1 VSRPAVVAHAP
12 LGHHSQGRP
21 HRSGFLEGLLSAPYD
36 PDRASGPPLT
46 GPPVEVVAAVRLM
59 FARVGIGVV
68 NAVITLASGT
78 ATREAIRAG
87 NPALAPAEVDEKY
100 VQGAAVAV
108 CLAAVVAVL
117 YVLLALRV
125 LHGRSWARIVTWVV
139 AGLGVLGGVLGMFGS
154 GTGPE
159 RGVVLVGLLVDTAI
173 VLLLA
178 HRRANEYFR

>member
-1 VSRPAVVAHAP
+1 M
-12 LGHHSQGRP
+12 
-21 HRSGFLEGLLSAPYD
+21 SAPYD
-36 PDRASGPPLT
+36 PDRAAGPPLT
-46 GPPVEVVAAVRLM
+46 GPPAEVVGAVRLM

-68 NAVITLASGT
+68 SAGITLASGT
-78 ATREAIRAG
+78 ATREAIRARD
-87 NPALAPAEVDEKY
+87 PALAPAEVDEKY

-139 AGLGVLGGVLGMFGS
+139 AGLGVLGGLLGMFAN

-159 RGVVLVGLLVDTAI
+159 RGVVLAGLLVDTAI
-173 VLLLA
+173 VGLLA
-178 HRRANEYFR
+178 RPRANAYFR